1 MKWEYVRGNTS
12 EAQSPGAAWNPQEPD
27 SPGRRS
33 LRRDDPVFYICLVFP
48 SVPRWYVRITQNS
61 PHQQVVELNQDRI
74 VPELT
79 GQTPLVWPRHW
90 APSRS
95 SVGMIFQRPAEVW
108 YPLIALVNTGWPGM
122 DRRWLTETDR
132 WTAESS
138 SLDLGTWSSSRL
150 SVRTPLFLCWPARF
164 KEASANK

>member
-1 MKWEYVRGNTS
+1 MKWEYVRGHTS

-33 LRRDDPVFYICLVFP
+33 LRRDDPVFYICFVFP

-79 GQTPLVWPRHW
+79 GQTPLVWPQHW
-90 APSRS
+90 APLSQLGGDDFSEACRGLIS
-95 SVGMIFQRPAEVW
+95 SYSACKYWMTRNGP
-108 YPLIALVNTGWPGM
+108 T
-122 DRRWLTETDR
+122 LTDGDGQVDGR
-132 WTAESS
+132 VKLFGPRDVKLLS
-138 SLDLGTWSSSRL
+138 SLCPNTSFSLLTC
-150 SVRTPLFLCWPARF
+150 PL
-164 KEASANK
+164 